1 MRELLVLACL
11 CGVANAEPPSREA
24 NRLFEDGRAQLKAG
38 NYAAACP
45 LLEQS
50 YELERAPGTQLNLGD
65 CDEHADKLRDA
76 WLLYD
81 AAAREYERTNRP
93 KQAEFARHLA
103 DALAPRL
110 ATVIVKLA
118 ASNTIGLTLRIGDR
132 TMAPEALHVERLDP
146 GAVEIA
152 VRAPGRVAF
161 ATTVT
166 AELGR
171 EVTVDIPPLEP
182 ADPAAKPLPS
192 APAPAP
198 GNPWRTAAFAGGT
211 VTVIAA
217 ATWAVVTV
225 ELASVDNGDLCVPRP
240 FRDDRF
246 ACQHGDQLSIAGNIA
261 IPLTL
266 AAGAFTGYAVYRAR
280 RAGRSL
286 IVTPAASAALTGVWI
301 EGRW

>member
-81 AAAREYERTNRP
+81 AAAREYERTDRP

-132 TMAPEALHVERLDP
+132 TMAPEAQHVERLDP

-171 EVTVDIPPLEP
+171 EVTVDVPPLDPVEP
-182 ADPAAKPLPS
+182 APKPLP
-192 APAPAP
+192 PAPVRTR
-198 GNPWRTAAFAGGT
+198 GSPWRTTALVAGSATVVSAAVWVLA
-211 VTVIAA
+211 
-217 ATWAVVTV
+217 TV
-225 ELASVDNGDLCVPRP
+225 ELASVHNGRDCVPLP
-240 FRDDRF
+240 FADGRF
-246 ACQHGDQLSIAGNIA
+246 ACAHGDQLSTAGNIA

-266 AAGAFTGYAVYRAR
+266 VMGGFTAYAIVRAR

-286 IVTPAASAALTGVWI
+286 AVTPTASAALTGVWI